1 MTNRHMNVVNI
12 DVEHPDP
19 VSVRRI
25 ADVITQGGVIVYP
38 TDTIYGIGV
47 NAFDDEAIKRVFAL
61 KQRDLAKPLLVI
73 VHNLDMVKLLV
84 STIPVVAHRLI
95 ERFWPGPL
103 TILFPAVEHISN
115 KLAAGTGK
123 IGIRIPD
130 NRLCLELV
138 SFCGKPITSTSANV
152 SGGAN
157 PMSVQQVADSICSNV
172 DVIIDG
178 GMLKSSVPSTVVDV
192 TTGDV
197 VIVREGV
204 ISSEEIE
211 NAL

>member
-1 MTNRHMNVVNI
+1 MNVVNI
-12 DVEHPDP
+12 DAEHPDP

-38 TDTIYGIGV
+38 TDTIYGLGV
-47 NAFDDEAIKRVFAL
+47 NAFEDEAIGRVFTL
-61 KQRDLAKPLLVI
+61 KQREQAKPLLVI
-73 VHNLDMVKLLV
+73 VHSLEMVKLLV

-103 TILFPAVEHISN
+103 TILFPAMEHISN
-115 KLAAGTGK
+115 RLAAGTGK

-130 NRLCLELV
+130 NRFCLELV
-138 SFCGKPITSTSANV
+138 SVCGKPITSTSANI
-152 SGGAN
+152 SGGDN
-157 PMSVQQVADSICSNV
+157 PRSVQQIADSISSTV
-172 DVIIDG
+172 DMIVDG

-211 NAL
+211 DAL

>member
-1 MTNRHMNVVNI
+1 MNVVNI

-197 VIVREGV
+197 VIVREG
-204 ISSEEIE
+204 
-211 NAL
+211 